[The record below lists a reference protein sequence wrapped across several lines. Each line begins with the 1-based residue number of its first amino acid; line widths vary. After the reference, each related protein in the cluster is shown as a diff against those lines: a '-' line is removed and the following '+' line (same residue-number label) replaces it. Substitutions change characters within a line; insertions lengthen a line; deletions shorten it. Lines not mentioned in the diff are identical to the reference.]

1 MSDRPLVSI
10 VVPLLNE
17 VRYVRGALDS
27 LLAQDYEPLE
37 VLVYDGGSTDGTL
50 EILQNYPFE
59 VVVEPGLSQMAA
71 INRGWRR
78 THAEFVTWM
87 AGDDFYKPS
96 AIRRLAEELQAH
108 PQVGFVHAD
117 ADIVDESGNLIK
129 HATPGEVSLLDLV
142 TSFEVVP
149 QTTLIRR
156 SALVR
161 AGMMDES
168 RRFAADWDLFLRLA
182 QYYPSRYV
190 SFTAAVRRLH
200 QASEDMRH
208 IAAIGEAGV
217 DIVRRFFDRADLASE
232 QRALRSWGLASAH
245 LMAAWH
251 YCISNHRY
259 RAWLEVLTAARL
271 APRCMATTRACR
283 LLIRL
288 LCPMQLPPP
297 WERMRLRRRICGST
311 SGMEGP

>member
-1 MSDRPLVSI
+1 MGDYPLVSV

-17 VRYVRGALDS
+17 VKYVRAALDS

-50 EILQNYPFE
+50 EVLRNYPFE

-87 AGDDFYKPS
+87 AGDDFYKSS
-96 AIRRLAEELQAH
+96 AIRRLAEELLAH
-108 PQVGFVHAD
+108 PEVGFVHAD
-117 ADIVDESGNLIK
+117 ADVADESGRLIK
-129 HATPGEVSLLDLV
+129 HVAPGEVTLRDLV
-142 TSFEVVP
+142 TNFEIVP

-156 SALVR
+156 SALLR

-168 RRFAADWDLFLRLA
+168 RRLAADWDLFLRLA

-190 SFTAAVRRLH
+190 PFIAAVRRLH
-200 QASEDMRH
+200 RASEDMRN
-208 IAAIGEAGV
+208 IAALGDAGIDV
-217 DIVRRFFDRADLASE
+217 VRRFFERPDLTVE
-232 QRALRSWGLASAH
+232 QRALRRWGLAGAH
-245 LMAAWH
+245 LMAAWC
-251 YCISNHRY
+251 YCVSNQRY
-259 RAWLEVLTAARL
+259 RAWLAMLAATQLAARIIVT
-271 APRCMATTRACR
+271 PRACR

-288 LCPMQLPPP
+288 LSPVQIPPP
-297 WERMRLRRRICGST
+297 WERM
-311 SGMEGP
+311 